1 MMVQCITQMK
11 YMIDWLKLQFAWKHI
26 KEIVI
31 RGFAVFGGIQAFFE
45 FSDYFFK
52 GMAIGSD
59 INKLKDCF
67 SNHIL
72 LFALIIIIALFLF
85 CKRKSSFS
93 WKINGTNLTVEI
105 ALCEFFRQ
113 EGLKV
118 IHVTDTFDT
127 DSTVT
132 NLIDSKTLHG
142 QFLNMF
148 YNKREEIDRQL
159 MDELKKC
166 GKNKNNNLPAKKY
179 IYPIGTV
186 AMIDMGGNHYAL
198 SVYSKMQPD
207 KHAVMPQN
215 REEYNDFLV
224 KMWINLAQK
233 ATTDE
238 IVNVVVFGEGLNR
251 MPASFTKQKK
261 ISEIIR
267 SFIAC
272 SLEGVSY
279 KKLRICLKYNKKE
292 NLEEF
297 ERLQYLQYEFDSLNV
312 QRDNRPVGNVINP
325 T

>member
-1 MMVQCITQMK
+1 MAQCITKMK
-11 YMIDWLKLQFAWKHI
+11 YMIDWLKLQFTWKHI
-26 KEIVI
+26 GEIIVK
-31 RGFAVFGGIQAFFE
+31 GLAVFGGIQAFFE

-52 GMAIGSD
+52 NLAIGGD

-72 LFALIIIIALFLF
+72 LFAIILIVVLFILVQ
-85 CKRKSSFS
+85 RKSNFS
-93 WKINGTNLTVEI
+93 WKVNGTNLTVEI
-105 ALCEFFRQ
+105 ALCDFFKQ

-127 DSTVT
+127 DYTIP
-132 NLIDSKTLHG
+132 NLIDPKTLHG

-148 YNKREEIDRQL
+148 YSKRKEIDRQIIE
-159 MDELKKC
+159 ELKSCKQD
-166 GKNKNNNLPAKKY
+166 KNAKLPAKKC
-179 IYPIGTV
+179 IYSIGTV
-186 AMIDMGGNHYAL
+186 AMINMADNHYAL
-198 SVYSKMQPD
+198 TVYSRMQPD
-207 KHAVMPQN
+207 KRAIMPQSK
-215 REEYNDFLV
+215 EEYNDFLV
-224 KMWINLAQK
+224 NMWVNLAKK

-238 IVNVVVFGEGLNR
+238 TVNVVVFGEGLNR

-267 SFIAC
+267 SFIVC

-279 KKLRICLKYNKKE
+279 KKLRICLKCNKRE

-297 ERLQYLQYEFDSLNV
+297 EKLQYLQYEFDSMNV
-312 QRDNRPVGNVINP
+312 QTGGKPVGNVINP